1 MAQETRSNPFGMD
14 ADCRNCPALCETR
27 ETVVHGYGDVTA
39 DFCFVSKRPTRRADA
54 TGVPFAGD
62 DEFSSLQRIL
72 GRLGLCDLT
81 SDPAEPRL
89 ENAYLTSLSRC
100 RHPDRDPTADE
111 ITNCEPYLDAEIR
124 MINPHLLVPIGQRA
138 LTSLGAEYTTRNP
151 DDLRIEDLHGE
162 SIRGRGFELVPL
174 FDPSTA
180 TDEEIDDW
188 VRRFAELMAADYRQT
203 KGRRSR

>member
-14 ADCRNCPALCETR
+14 EGCRNCSALCETR

-39 DFCFVSKRPTRRADA
+39 DFCFVSERPTEQADE

-62 DEFSSLQRIL
+62 DDFTPLQRL
-72 GRLGLCDLT
+72 LARLGLCDLT

-89 ENAYLTSLSRC
+89 ENAYLTTLTRC
-100 RHPDRDPTADE
+100 RHPDRGPTDDE
-111 ITNCEPYLDAEIR
+111 IAACDAYLDAEIR
-124 MINPHLLVPIGQRA
+124 VVNAHVLPPAGQRA
-138 LTSLGAEYTTRNP
+138 LTRLGAEYTTRNP
-151 DDLRIEDLHGE
+151 EALRIEEHHGE

-174 FDPSTA
+174 VDPSTA
-180 TDEEIDDW
+180 TDDEVDDW
-188 VRRFAELMAADYRQT
+188 VRRFAELMATDYRQT